1 MWPIPSPSSRSASRV
16 SSTSRTRVRRRCSS
30 RRPESGVCANGLPGG
45 LEYRKHLGM
54 PQQRGEPRLIEQH
67 LLMRCLPEGSD
78 LLFLAPGGKSLLL
91 DGQGNKRFEMLD
103 FGIREACFPFP
114 HRFWGDVQVLG
125 QSRLRQPDGDAQGQ
139 HGLPK
144 GVVALA
150 VRGSFHERFPSVC
163 PPKPQLWEGMR
174 GGNATW
180 NATSCP
186 VTSHTL
192 TSILH
197 TETIISP
204 KAQGR

>member
-1 MWPIPSPSSRSASRV
+1 M
-16 SSTSRTRVRRRCSS
+16 
-30 RRPESGVCANGLPGG
+30 G
-45 LEYRKHLGM
+45 
-54 PQQRGEPRLIEQH
+54 QQRGEPRLIEQH
-67 LLMRCLPEGSD
+67 LLMRRLPEGTD

-114 HRFWGDVQVLG
+114 HRFSGDVQELG
-125 QSRLRQPDGDAQGQ
+125 QFRLRQRDGDAQGQ

-150 VRGSFHERFPSVC
+150 VRGSFHGRFPSVFS
-163 PPKPQLWEGMR
+163 PKPQRWEGMR

-180 NATSCP
+180 CP

-204 KAQGR
+204 KAKVVRSKLSAHDRKRRAWCPDVPLGHASEGMMWMSSGNKHTTYFVTCSEEGDR